1 MQKEPSLSD
10 PTVRVERDGVVA
22 TLTLDNPPVNAVSTK
37 LVNALHAALDEVEG
51 MRGVRCAILTGA
63 GERAFCAGG
72 DLREEQAFGSPEA
85 SRAFRELG
93 RRTLNRLEQ
102 FRVPIIAAIHGYCI
116 GGGTAIGWA
125 CDIRIAAVNSV
136 FRAGDAYLG
145 LVPSWGMGLTRLPR
159 LVGRNRV
166 LDILLIGE
174 NFDAAKA
181 HELGL
186 VTRVVPR
193 AQLMEEARGVAARI
207 AKASPTAILATRK
220 AVAYNVRHSW
230 DEMVRYEEEICA
242 EIFGHPDAHEGPKAF
257 SEKRQPNF
265 EAL

>member
-1 MQKEPSLSD
+1 LPD
-10 PTVRVERDGVVA
+10 ATVHVERDGAVA

-37 LVNALHAALDEVEG
+37 LVNALHAALDQVEA
-51 MRGVRCAILTGA
+51 MDDVRCVVLTGA

-93 RRTLNRLEQ
+93 RRTLNRIEQ
-102 FRVPIIAAIHGYCI
+102 FRVPIVAAIHGYCI
-116 GGGTAIGWA
+116 GGGTAIGWV
-125 CDIRIAAVNSV
+125 CDIRIAADNSV

-174 NFDAAKA
+174 NFDAPKA

-186 VTRVVPR
+186 VTKVVAR
-193 AQLMEEARGVAARI
+193 AQLMPEARAVAERI

-220 AVAYNVRHSW
+220 AVGHNLRHGW
-230 DEMVRYEEEICA
+230 DEMVRYEEEICT
-242 EIFGHPDAHEGPKAF
+242 EVFGHPDAHEGPKAF
-257 SEKRQPNF
+257 TEKRPPNF
-265 EAL
+265 KSL

>member
-1 MQKEPSLSD
+1 MAD
-10 PTVRVERDGVVA
+10 PTIHVERDGAVA

-37 LVNALHAALDEVEG
+37 LVNALHAALDQVEA
-51 MRGVRCAILTGA
+51 MQDVRCAILTGA

-72 DLREEQAFGSPEA
+72 DLREEQDFGSPEA

-93 RRTLNRLEQ
+93 RRTLNRLEL

-116 GGGTAIGWA
+116 GGGTAIAWA
-125 CDIRIAAVNSV
+125 CDIRIAADNAI

-174 NFDAAKA
+174 NFDALKA
-181 HELGL
+181 QELGL
-186 VTRVVPR
+186 VTKVVSRPH
-193 AQLMEEARGVAARI
+193 LIKEARAVAERI

-220 AVAYNVRHSW
+220 AIAYNLRHSW
-230 DEMVRYEEEICA
+230 DDMVRHEEEICA
-242 EIFGHPDAHEGPKAF
+242 EVFAHPDAHEGPKAF

-265 EAL
+265 RAL